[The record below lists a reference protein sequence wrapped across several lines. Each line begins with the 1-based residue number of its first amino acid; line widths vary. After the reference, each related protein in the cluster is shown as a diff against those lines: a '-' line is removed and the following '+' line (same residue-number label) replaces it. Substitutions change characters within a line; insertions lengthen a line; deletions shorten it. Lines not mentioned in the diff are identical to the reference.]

1 MIVSFFSFTSRDNL
15 LFFLAVMLHLQ
26 YAKTQTEL
34 PKAFCH
40 ILSTLNLATF
50 YIKFI
55 QIILTFKN

>member
-1 MIVSFFSFTSRDNL
+1 MISL
-15 LFFLAVMLHLQ
+15 FLAVTLLLQ